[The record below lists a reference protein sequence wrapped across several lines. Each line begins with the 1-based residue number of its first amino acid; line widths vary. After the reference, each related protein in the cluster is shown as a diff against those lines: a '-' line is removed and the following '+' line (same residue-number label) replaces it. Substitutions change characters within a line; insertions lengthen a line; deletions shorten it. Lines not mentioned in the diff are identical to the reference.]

1 MDESQN
7 RVNRTAP
14 HSEPGARLV
23 NQIRVMPFRA
33 LESAPKIICHIGR
46 LDIGSIEITF
56 REVFDEESRVPRK
69 NVQLLYASFH
79 EMRLEGFEQHLA
91 G

>member
-1 MDESQN
+1 MNASVLKEIEGL
-7 RVNRTAP
+7 R
-14 HSEPGARLV
+14 RLTV
-23 NQIRVMPFRA
+23 GGLRDRY
-33 LESAPKIICHIGR
+33 
-46 LDIGSIEITF
+46 

-79 EMRLEGFEQHLA
+79 EMRLEGFEQRLA